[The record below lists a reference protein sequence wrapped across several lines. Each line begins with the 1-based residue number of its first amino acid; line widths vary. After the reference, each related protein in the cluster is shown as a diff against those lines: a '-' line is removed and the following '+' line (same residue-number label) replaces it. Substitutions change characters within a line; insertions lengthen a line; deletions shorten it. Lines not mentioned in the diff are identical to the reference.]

1 MKDVIKNNCK
11 WKLKKKK
18 VESNFIF
25 IPRQNPEIIPD
36 ILAEC
41 DVAYL
46 SFSNNE
52 LFNKTIPAKLQS
64 YMACGM
70 PLIASAQGEVDRI
83 INEADCGL
91 CVENGNSD
99 KLASAILKLEKMD
112 LSVFSLNSRKYFEK
126 NFEKSI
132 LLDRFDTFIK
142 NIK

>member
-1 MKDVIKNNCK
+1 
-11 WKLKKKK
+11 
-18 VESNFIF
+18 
-25 IPRQNPEIIPD
+25 
-36 ILAEC
+36 
-41 DVAYL
+41 
-46 SFSNNE
+46 
-52 LFNKTIPAKLQS
+52 
-64 YMACGM
+64 MACGM